1 LVYSLVFLYTK
12 YTGWR
17 QNDFNVHAY
26 LDERLVVVE
35 GGGHVKF
42 GHGASSPEPE
52 AEVALVDVKAIQTPL
67 GIFH

>member
-1 LVYSLVFLYTK
+1 MTLTFTP
-12 YTGWR
+12 
-17 QNDFNVHAY
+17 
-26 LDERLVVVE
+26 RLVVVE